1 MHVVIFS
8 LIHWMS
14 QRLRVPPR
22 PSLLQPPLAFRR
34 TVERGGHCHTFPQYS
49 QPTPTHPARTAPIRP
64 VARRVCRATA
74 CHSRWRCTIRRRT
87 CRTGYVYHE
96 ATMHDAQDGR
106 GRGAGV
112 VAGRR
117 RWGTL
122 CGGHGEFGVR
132 AMCLRVGDRGGTGR
146 ANLTQHWSSDL
157 DDSFRERYDPTNT
170 PRARVLC
177 LARGA
182 TTATTTGSPSPC

>member
-87 CRTGYVYHE
+87 CRTGYVCHE
-96 ATMHDAQDGR
+96 GTMHDARWPGQGR
-106 GRGAGV
+106 GSGE
-112 VAGRR
+112 
-117 RWGTL
+117 RWG
-122 CGGHGEFGVR
+122 
-132 AMCLRVGDRGGTGR
+132 RGGDVVWR
-146 ANLTQHWSSDL
+146 AW
-157 DDSFRERYDPTNT
+157 RVW
-170 PRARVLC
+170 RARHVFAC
-177 LARGA
+177 WRQGRHGPGQPN
-182 TTATTTGSPSPC
+182 TTLEQRPRRFSSRAL